1 CQECHRPNEV
11 GPFSLMTYR
20 QAVNWASDIKEYTQK
35 RVMPPW
41 KISESVPFHNDRRLS
56 DKEIATLAAWAD
68 GGTPAGES
76 KDAPAPVKF
85 NDGWRLGPPDL
96 VLTMSDF
103 YQLGPTGRDQFQ
115 CFVMPTNLTEDQFVE
130 AIDIRAG
137 NARIAHHAI
146 LSIDTSG
153 RGRSLEKQ
161 QQDKPL
167 PPENP
172 LDKGPGFTSSMP
184 VVGVGGGI
192 LDTWVPGQQPH
203 VLPPGTGIK
212 LAKGSDVVMQM
223 HYHRDGRLEK
233 DKTSIGLYF
242 AKKKVERSY
251 ANGFIFASFTEIPA
265 GNDRFVVQGFANVQA
280 DLTLYQI
287 MPHMHMVGK
296 EFKVEI
302 TPPGGKKTVLLHIK
316 DWDFN
321 WQETYAF
328 KEPLKLKT
336 GTRLDLEGIYDNSAK
351 NPNNPFSPPRKVTL
365 GEESFNEM
373 CLAIVGGVTER
384 NTRILPMF
392 GTPFPIGIL
401 GGKK

>member
-1 CQECHRPNEV
+1 
-11 GPFSLMTYR
+11 
-20 QAVNWASDIKEYTQK
+20 
-35 RVMPPW
+35 
-41 KISESVPFHNDRRLS
+41 
-56 DKEIATLAAWAD
+56 
-68 GGTPAGES
+68 
-76 KDAPAPVKF
+76 
-85 NDGWRLGPPDL
+85 
-96 VLTMSDF
+96 
-103 YQLGPTGRDQFQ
+103 
-115 CFVMPTNLTEDQFVE
+115 
-130 AIDIRAG
+130 
-137 NARIAHHAI
+137 
-146 LSIDTSG
+146 DTSG

-167 PPENP
+167 PPVNP

-203 VLPPGTGIK
+203 VLPSGTGIK
-212 LAKGSDVVMQM
+212 LPKGSDVVMQM

-242 AKKKVERSY
+242 TKKKVQRDY
-251 ANGFIFASFTEIPA
+251 ANGFLFAAFTEIPA
-265 GNDRFVVQGFANVQA
+265 GNDRFVVQGFANVLA

-287 MPHMHMVGK
+287 MPHMHLVGK
-296 EFKVEI
+296 EFKVEM

-351 NPNNPFSPPRKVTL
+351 NPNNPFSPPR
-365 GEESFNEM
+365 
-373 CLAIVGGVTER
+373 
-384 NTRILPMF
+384 
-392 GTPFPIGIL
+392 
-401 GGKK
+401 